1 MFQIYDYAQYYLDLA
16 EANRKI
22 EKKNDNERINLGSEA
37 VAMNSDDANDQA
49 LLAAS
54 SLTSAGVSALGGH
67 GSLRTPL
74 TQFGLWRVEYNFT
87 SLYEVN
93 DINAMSMES
102 ITSKL
107 LSNQTWFDA
116 YFRTNMVNYE
126 APWACND
133 MCRHVQ
139 TCAINHVDYSQYAYC
154 VDQAMASRSDGGFAS
169 ANDATRP
176 QKFVTFLT
184 SMSLIFILTMFES
197 RRLCDV

>member
-1 MFQIYDYAQYYLDLA
+1 MSSDLDT
-16 EANRKI
+16 
-22 EKKNDNERINLGSEA
+22 
-37 VAMNSDDANDQA
+37 NDQA

-54 SLTSAGVSALGGH
+54 SLTSAGASGTMGGH
-67 GSLRTPL
+67 GSLRPPMS
-74 TQFGLWRVEYNFT
+74 QFGLWRVEYNFT

-93 DINAMSMES
+93 DINALSMQS

-107 LSNQTWFDA
+107 QSNQTWFDA

-154 VDQAMASRSDGGFAS
+154 VDQAMAKQSDGSFASTNHAVRVLASRSL
-169 ANDATRP
+169 
-176 QKFVTFLT
+176 KLVTFLT
-184 SMSLIFILTMFES
+184 MSLILLLDIFES